1 MDGAS
6 GHGDTARGE
15 RLMRGLFGLVGLL
28 LVLVIVGLLVR
39 KQMAPAVTDAPGLVI
54 PAGTPAQ
61 QSQQTQQQVKQALD
75 AAMQQ
80 TRPVPDDK

>member
-1 MDGAS
+1 
-6 GHGDTARGE
+6 
-15 RLMRGLFGLVGLL
+15 MRGLFGLVGLL

-39 KQMAPAVTDAPGLVI
+39 KQMVPAKTAAPGLVI

-61 QSQQTQQQVKQALD
+61 QSQQTQQQFKQSLD

-80 TRPVPDDK
+80 ARPVPDDK